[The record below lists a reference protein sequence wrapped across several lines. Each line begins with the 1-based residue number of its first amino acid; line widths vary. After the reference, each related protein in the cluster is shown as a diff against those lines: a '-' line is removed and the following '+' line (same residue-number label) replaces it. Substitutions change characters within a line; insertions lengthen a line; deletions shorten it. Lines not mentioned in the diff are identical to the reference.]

1 MQGLFLTADE
11 LHLWLESQSE
21 QHELVDGQ
29 PMPMAGATITHVTIV
44 MNASVESQV
53 VMPMIGVTLAAACRP
68 FPTFAVNGTYGSY
81 ETASCRPA
89 YFNAERQLV
98 RPSAGRSRPIAVLR
112 ERAVDPTRTL
122 VLGPFSPTWTAP

>member
-53 VMPMIGVTLAAACRP
+53 VMPMIGVTLALADLYYDLRFDTELQRWRNP
-68 FPTFAVNGTYGSY
+68 ESIQKERRQRNGL
-81 ETASCRPA
+81 P
-89 YFNAERQLV
+89 RQLRLWWQFV
-98 RPSAGRSRPIAVLR
+98 GEAVVQL
-112 ERAVDPTRTL
+112 PCITRQL
-122 VLGPFSPTWTAP
+122 YFSKRTCGVANF